1 MTRKH
6 LYGWFDWLVPLQ
18 AYKLLLRFSSLQC
31 SLFYQTSNLHQ
42 ATSGSRS
49 LILLVVS
56 QQTHH
61 QSLHAFNAP
70 LLHSILWPRMLIVE
84 QVLAADHGRYPTVT
98 CMVVDLLIAT
108 SMSYQL
114 SQKSHL
120 CHNHCQVIN
129 LIALTG
135 LGRWGVGLN
144 KFHRQYKFVWLGLYG
159 CSGTKFANL
168 DCCCQTV
175 HGLIVL
181 LSLLCT

>member
-135 LGRWGVGLN
+135 LVDGVWDWIN
-144 KFHRQYKFVWLGLYG
+144 SIDNTNLYG
-159 CSGTKFANL
+159 LVCMAAVVQNL
-168 DCCCQTV
+168 LTLTV
-175 HGLIVL
+175 VVR
-181 LSLLCT
+181 LCMG